1 MTTPNPAV
9 WRAALVGLF
18 VLFTYVLFR
27 TAWLSDD
34 AYITFRTVDNVVN
47 GYGLRWNV
55 AERVQS
61 YTHPLW
67 MLLVI
72 APYALT
78 REAFFTPIFLQMAL
92 ALATVALIAWRLAI
106 DRVSAC
112 LALLILVCSK
122 AFVEY
127 STSGLENPLT
137 HLLLVAF
144 FIVYW
149 RKADRRSEI
158 ALWFVTS
165 LLLLTRLDA
174 GVLVLPALLARKV
187 DRRMQ
192 LRSAVIGLTPII
204 GWTLFSIVYYGF
216 PFPNTAYAK
225 LQTGIPAGILARQ
238 GLWYFA
244 DGLKQDPNT
253 LLATIAVSIAALVY
267 HRRESWPIVAG
278 IALYCLYIVRIG
290 GDFMTGR
297 FLTAPLL
304 CALALFVHLKWKRLD
319 RVAMPLAVAFLA
331 IGLFAT
337 TRPPLTSTN
346 ETFILSGADG
356 MGFSGVADERAFYYR
371 YTGLLRWTREVP
383 LPHNQMEREGR
394 EARAAGA
401 KVAVQGS
408 VGLFGYFA
416 GPGVH
421 VIDHMALADPL
432 LAREPSQ
439 PDWRIGHFP
448 RAIPEGYFESIATG
462 TNLIRD
468 STMAMK
474 YEQMKLV
481 TQGPIWS
488 KRRWRTIRQLNLGW

>member
-1 MTTPNPAV
+1 MTTPKPTV
-9 WRAALVGLF
+9 WRGALV
-18 VLFTYVLFR
+18 VLFALFAYVLLR

-34 AYITFRTVDNVVN
+34 AYITFRTVDNFVN

-55 AERVQS
+55 AERVQA

-67 MLLVI
+67 MLLVA

-78 REAFFTPIFLQMAL
+78 REAFFTPLFLQMAL
-92 ALATVALIAWRLAI
+92 ALATVALLAWRLAI
-106 DRVSAC
+106 DRVNAC

-144 FIVYW
+144 FIVYF
-149 RKADRRSEI
+149 RPAERGSEI
-158 ALWFVTS
+158 GLWFVTA
-165 LLLLTRLDA
+165 LLMLTRIDA
-174 GVLVLPALLARKV
+174 GVLVLPALLVRKV
-187 DRRMQ
+187 DHRVQM
-192 LRSAVIGLTPII
+192 RSALIGLTPIV

-225 LQTGIPAGILARQ
+225 LQTGIPAGVLMRQ

-244 DGLKQDPNT
+244 DGLKQDPIT
-253 LLATIAVSIAALVY
+253 LLSSVGICIAALV
-267 HRRESWPIVAG
+267 HRRRESWPIVAG
-278 IALYCLYIVRIG
+278 IVLYYLYIVRIG

-297 FLTAPLL
+297 FLTAPLV
-304 CALALFVHLKWKRLD
+304 CALALFVHLKWKNLD
-319 RVAMPLAVAFLA
+319 RVAMPLAVGVLA
-331 IGLFAT
+331 LGLFAT

-356 MGFSGVADERAFYYR
+356 MGFAGVADERAFYYR
-371 YTGLLRWTREVP
+371 YTGLLRWTRAVP
-383 LPHNQMEREGR
+383 LPHNDMEVQGR
-394 EARAAGA
+394 AARAAGQL
-401 KVAVQGS
+401 VAVQGS

-448 RAIPEGYFESIATG
+448 RAIPEGYVESIEAG
-462 TNLIRD
+462 TNMIRD
-468 STMAMK
+468 SAMAMK

-488 KRRWRTIRQLNLGW
+488 RRRWRMIRLLNLGW

>member
-1 MTTPNPAV
+1 MKPRKPAF
-9 WRAALVGLF
+9 RRPALF
-18 VLFTYVLFR
+18 VLFALFAYVLLR

-34 AYITFRTVDNVVN
+34 AYITFRTVDNFVN

-55 AERVQS
+55 AERVAT

-67 MLLVI
+67 TLLV
-72 APYALT
+72 AVPYALT

-92 ALATVALIAWRLAI
+92 ALATVWLLAWRLAI
-106 DRVSAC
+106 DRAVAC
-112 LALLILVCSK
+112 LAVLILVCSK

-137 HLLLVAF
+137 HFLLVVF

-149 RKADRRSEI
+149 KRSETMM
-158 ALWFVTS
+158 W
-165 LLLLTRLDA
+165 LLGGLLMLTRLDA
-174 GVLVLPALLARKV
+174 GLLVLPALVFRDV
-187 DRRMQ
+187 DRRVQ
-192 LRSAVIGLTPII
+192 LRAALIGLTPIVA
-204 GWTLFSIVYYGF
+204 WTIFSIVYYGF

-225 LQTGIPAGILARQ
+225 LQTGIPAGTLIRQ
-238 GLWYFA
+238 GMWYFA
-244 DGLKQDPNT
+244 DGLKQDPT
-253 LLATIAVSIAALVY
+253 TILATVGIAIAAQ
-267 HRRESWPIVAG
+267 RRAEAWPIVAG
-278 IALYCLYIVRIG
+278 IALYYLYILRIG

-297 FLTAPLL
+297 FLTAPLV
-304 CALALFVHLKWKRLD
+304 CALALLVHLEWKRLD
-319 RVAMPLAVAFLA
+319 RAIVPLAAFVLVL
-331 IGLFAT
+331 GVLAT

-346 ETFILSGADG
+346 ETFILAGADG

-383 LPHNQMEREGR
+383 LPHNDMEVQGR
-394 EARAAGA
+394 LERAAGT

-421 VIDHMALADPL
+421 IIDVLALGDPL
-432 LAREPSQ
+432 LAREPSL

-462 TNLIRD
+462 RNVIVD

-488 KRRWRTIRQLNLGW
+488 SRRWRMIRLLNLGW